1 MIRRFLIIRLLY
13 VSIFTSTFCFRFC
26 FSANLVSNLSR
37 DREPETKEK
46 GLTRVVVGGGGGSD
60 IGGLLAVAIWEV
72 F

>member
-46 GLTRVVVGGGGGSD
+46 GLTRVVVGGGSD

>member
-46 GLTRVVVGGGGGSD
+46 GLTRVVVGGGGAD
-60 IGGLLAVAIWEV
+60 IGGLLAVAIWGG